1 MIKEHRLTRDRQ
13 VTTMDLIKMHPMARK
28 MNAHNEGLNKA
39 IEDGNAD
46 EARLHLTEILKYA
59 STLED
64 DLIIAIKKSDDLSN
78 VVTPDNGWQQQSPV
92 IKYNET
98 GANFDPSMRDKQLP
112 GTIMSARTNPSM
124 KKARSTFGR
133 RV

>member
-1 MIKEHRLTRDRQ
+1 
-13 VTTMDLIKMHPMARK
+13 MDLIKMHPMARK

-59 STLED
+59 TTLED
-64 DLIIAIKKSDDLSN
+64 DLVIAIKKSDNS

-98 GANFDPSMRDKQLP
+98 GANFDPSMRDRQLP

-124 KKARSTFGR
+124 KKARGTFGR
-133 RV
+133 KV

>member
-1 MIKEHRLTRDRQ
+1 MIKEHRLTRDSQ

-46 EARLHLTEILKYA
+46 EARAHLTEILKYA

-64 DLIIAIKKSDDLSN
+64 DLLIAIKKADFSN
-78 VVTPDNGWQQQSPV
+78 TVTPDNGWQQQSPV

-98 GANFDPSMRDKQLP
+98 GANFDPSMRNRQLP

-124 KKARSTFGR
+124 KKARGTFGR
-133 RV
+133 KV

>member
-46 EARLHLTEILKYA
+46 EARAHLTEILKYA

-64 DLIIAIKKSDDLSN
+64 DLLIAIKKADLSN
-78 VVTPDNGWQQQSPV
+78 VVTPTNGWEQQSPV

-98 GANFDPSMRDKQLP
+98 GANFDPSMRDRQLP
-112 GTIMSARTNPSM
+112 GTIMPASTNPAMRKS
-124 KKARSTFGR
+124 RSTFGR
-133 RV
+133 KV

>member
-1 MIKEHRLTRDRQ
+1 MIKEHRLTRDSQ

-46 EARLHLTEILKYA
+46 EARAHLTEILKYA

-64 DLIIAIKKSDDLSN
+64 DLLIAIKKADFSN
-78 VVTPDNGWQQQSPV
+78 VVTPTNGWEQQSPV

-98 GANFDPSMRDKQLP
+98 GANFDPSMRDRQLP

-124 KKARSTFGR
+124 RKARSTFGR

>member
-1 MIKEHRLTRDRQ
+1 
-13 VTTMDLIKMHPMARK
+13 MDLIKMHPMARK

-59 STLED
+59 TTLED
-64 DLIIAIKKSDDLSN
+64 DLVIAIKKSEN
-78 VVTPDNGWQQQSPV
+78 GVVTPDNGWQHQNPV
-92 IKYNET
+92 IKYDEK
-98 GANFDPSMRDKQLP
+98 GANFDPSMRDRQLP
-112 GTIMSARTNPSM
+112 GTIMPARTNPSM

-133 RV
+133 KV

>member
-1 MIKEHRLTRDRQ
+1 
-13 VTTMDLIKMHPMARK
+13 MDLIKMHPMARK

-59 STLED
+59 TTLED
-64 DLIIAIKKSDDLSN
+64 DLVIAIKKSDNS
-78 VVTPDNGWQQQSPV
+78 VVTPDNGWQQQNPV
-92 IKYNET
+92 IKYDEK
-98 GANFDPSMRDKQLP
+98 GANFDPSMRDRQLP
-112 GTIMSARTNPSM
+112 GTIMPARTNPSM

-133 RV
+133 KV

>member
-1 MIKEHRLTRDRQ
+1 
-13 VTTMDLIKMHPMARK
+13 MDLIKMHPMARK

-46 EARLHLTEILKYA
+46 EARAHLTEILKYA

-64 DLIIAIKKSDDLSN
+64 DLLIAIKKADLSN
-78 VVTPDNGWQQQSPV
+78 VVTPTNGWEQQSPV

-98 GANFDPSMRDKQLP
+98 GANFDPSMRDRQLP

-124 KKARSTFGR
+124 RKARSTFGR

>member
-1 MIKEHRLTRDRQ
+1 
-13 VTTMDLIKMHPMARK
+13 MDLIKMHPMARK
-28 MNAHNEGLNKA
+28 MNSHNEGLNKA
-39 IEDGNAD
+39 IEDGNTDA
-46 EARLHLTEILKYA
+46 ARLHLTEILKYA

-64 DLIIAIKKSDDLSN
+64 DLLIAIRKSEDT

-98 GANFDPSMRDKQLP
+98 GAKFDPTQRDRQLP
-112 GTIMSARTNPSM
+112 GTIMSARSNPSM

>member
-46 EARLHLTEILKYA
+46 EAEFDENVIEYA
-59 STLED
+59 SVNLEENND
-64 DLIIAIKKSDDLSN
+64 ELLSAIKLLKDYMVSL
-78 VVTPDNGWQQQSPV
+78 
-92 IKYNET
+92 
-98 GANFDPSMRDKQLP
+98 QL
-112 GTIMSARTNPSM
+112 M
-124 KKARSTFGR
+124 KNMTFFR
-133 RV
+133 FFQVFL